1 MGEAADHYDVAV
13 IGAGIAGASAACEL
27 ARSARVVLIDRY
39 GIQAAPAMGQMAAAL
54 VLGKGVPAAI
64 EDEGIC
70 GATVAPVRLEGS
82 A

>member
-27 ARSARVVLIDRY
+27 ARSARVVLIRGY
-39 GIQAAPAMGQMAAAL
+39 GIQTAL